1 MKQPS
6 DKVVTTKDVISELIE
21 MYDTLPI
28 KKQKPFKM
36 KQPSKE
42 QLAKM
47 LTIVGVLPVIAD
59 LVEDCIDDKLIQF
72 EMKKRFNELN
82 KHIRRI
88 DEQITK
94 DMDLETSDQ
103 QIALQRAFRQWM
115 NDAFKLDEE

>member
-1 MKQPS
+1 
-6 DKVVTTKDVISELIE
+6 
-21 MYDTLPI
+21 
-28 KKQKPFKM
+28 M

-59 LVEDCIDDKLIQF
+59 LVDDCIDDKLIQF
-72 EMKKRFNELN
+72 EMKKLFNDLN

-88 DEQITK
+88 DEKITK
-94 DMDLETSDQ
+94 GMDIETSEQ

-115 NDAFKLDEE
+115 IEAFKTDEQ

>member
-1 MKQPS
+1 
-6 DKVVTTKDVISELIE
+6 
-21 MYDTLPI
+21 
-28 KKQKPFKM
+28 M

-59 LVEDCIDDKLIQF
+59 LVDDCIDDKMIQF
-72 EMKKRFNELN
+72 EMEKRFNELN

-88 DEQITK
+88 DESITK
-94 DMDLETSDQ
+94 DMDLQTSDQ

-115 NDAFKLDEE
+115 NEAFKLDEE

>member
-1 MKQPS
+1 
-6 DKVVTTKDVISELIE
+6 
-21 MYDTLPI
+21 
-28 KKQKPFKM
+28 M

-103 QIALQRAFRQWM
+103 QIALQRAFRQWI
-115 NDAFKLDEE
+115 NGAFNLDEQ